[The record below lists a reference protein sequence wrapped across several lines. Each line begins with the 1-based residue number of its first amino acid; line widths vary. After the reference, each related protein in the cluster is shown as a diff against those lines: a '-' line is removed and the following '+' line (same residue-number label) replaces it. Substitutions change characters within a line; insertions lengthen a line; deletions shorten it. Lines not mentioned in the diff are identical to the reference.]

1 MIIAGIL
8 IACYCILMIYF
19 LIGFD
24 RVSEFTFK
32 NDSDKVSFCVII
44 PFRNESLHLPKL
56 LASIKNLNYS
66 KEHVEFIF
74 VDDDSSDNSAEIITQ
89 YIKEHTL
96 DSERSNMHLLKNVR
110 ASGSPKK
117 DAIQTAIQHT
127 KCEWIITTDADCVL
141 PKNWLQC
148 YNAYIQECDA
158 IMIAGPVKY
167 FEETSFLGVFQHA
180 EFHTLQSVSI
190 GGFGVG
196 NAMMCNGANLAYTKT
211 AFEKVHGFKDNA
223 SIASGDDVFLLEKMV
238 QMDKEKVHFLK
249 SKEALVATS
258 AQRTWIQ
265 FIEQRVRWA
274 SKSTHYRNSFT
285 KEVGFLVFMTNLA
298 LVVST
303 FLAFIGYF
311 SWLFLVS
318 LFLFKIVSDAVL
330 YLKFNRFF
338 LKDKSRSI
346 RILSGICYPF
356 ISVFVVILSIF
367 SGYTWKG
374 RQFSK

>member
-1 MIIAGIL
+1 MILVGVL
-8 IACYCILMIYF
+8 ITCYVILMIYF

-32 NDSDKVSFCVII
+32 NGSNNVSFCIVI

-56 LASIKNLNYS
+56 LTSIKRLNYPE
-66 KEHVEFIF
+66 EHVEFIF

-89 YIKEHTL
+89 YIKEHAL

-110 ASGSPKK
+110 ISGSPKK
-117 DAIQTAIQHT
+117 DAIQMAIQHT
-127 KCEWIITTDADCVL
+127 RNKWIITTDADCVL

-148 YNAYIQECDA
+148 YNAYIQEHDA
-158 IMIAGPVKY
+158 IMIAGPVRYCK
-167 FEETSFLGVFQHA
+167 ESSFLGILQQT

-190 GGFGVG
+190 GSFGVG
-196 NAMMCNGANLAYTKT
+196 NAIMCNGANLAYTKA
-211 AFEKVHGFKDNA
+211 AFKSAHGFEGNA
-223 SIASGDDVFLLEKMV
+223 SIASGDDVFLLEKMYR
-238 QMDKEKVHFLK
+238 MDKGKVHFLK

-265 FIEQRVRWA
+265 FIEQRIRWA
-274 SKSTHYRNSFT
+274 SKSTHYKSSFT
-285 KEVGFLVFMTNLA
+285 KNVGILVFMTNLT

-303 FLAFIGYF
+303 FLALIGYV

-318 LFLFKIVSDAVL
+318 LFLFKMVSDVLL

-338 LKDKSRSI
+338 LKSKSVDI
-346 RILSGICYPF
+346 PLLSGICYPF
-356 ISVFVVILSIF
+356 ISVFIVFLSLF
-367 SGYTWKG
+367 SGYTWKD